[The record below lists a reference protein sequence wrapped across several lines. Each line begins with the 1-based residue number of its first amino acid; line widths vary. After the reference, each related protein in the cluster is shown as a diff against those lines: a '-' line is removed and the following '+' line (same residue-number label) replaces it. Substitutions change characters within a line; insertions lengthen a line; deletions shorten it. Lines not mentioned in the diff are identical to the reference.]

1 MKAVTGGL
9 TQRSDATA
17 MTLAAIQI
25 TTSQRIVRSSRP
37 ANDLFC
43 ATRPLSGYSAY
54 ALHDDRVDR
63 NVVEAAPAAGLD
75 RGYLVDHVHAFGNT
89 GKHRIAEVPARMIEK
104 VVVLQIDEKLRG
116 RAVDVVG
123 ARHGERAA
131 FVLEPVVR
139 LVLDRRL
146 RALLGHVLGEGS
158 ALYDEAGNDPV
169 EDRAVE
175 EFLVDVAQKV
185 GDRQWRLLFVEL
197 DREIAQRGFEADHVV
212 S

>member
-9 TQRSDATA
+9 IQRTDATA
-17 MTLAAIQI
+17 MTLAAIQS
-25 TTSQRIVRSSRP
+25 TTSQTIARSSRP
-37 ANDLFC
+37 ANDRFFC
-43 ATRPLSGYSAY
+43 ATRALNGYSPY

-75 RGYLVDHVHAFGNT
+75 RGDLVDHVHAFGDAC
-89 GKHRIAEVPARMIEK
+89 KYCIAEVSARMIEK

-116 RAVDVVG
+116 CAIDVVG

-131 FVLEPVVR
+131 FVLEAVVR
-139 LVLDRRL
+139 LVLHRRL
-146 RALLGHVLGEGS
+146 GALLGHVLGEAS
-158 ALYDEAGNDPV
+158 ALDDEAGNDPV

-185 GDRQWRLLFVEL
+185 GDR
-197 DREIAQRGFEADHVV
+197 
-212 S
+212 